1 MQREIDAIRARLHWH
16 QGVADIA
23 VAVALAGAALIV
35 AGLRN
40 LPSPFIG
47 GNAGPLTPVSA
58 ILILVQ
64 TLPLAIRRRY
74 PTPVLML
81 TGAGIALYS

>member
-47 GNAGPLTPVSA
+47 ATPA
-58 ILILVQ
+58 
-64 TLPLAIRRRY
+64 R
-74 PTPVLML
+74 
-81 TGAGIALYS
+81 